1 MTRSRQVNIEFPLD
15 ASRTKSKERDTIAE
29 ADCFANIMRD
39 ENNGATGFRPDALEL
54 VVQEIAGLLIQ
65 RRERLVHQEHV
76 LLGGQSASQRNPLP
90 HSARNRWMEPMRNW
104 KRIQQRR

>member
-54 VVQEIAGLLIQ
+54 GVQEIASLRIQ
-65 RRERLVHQEHV
+65 RREQLLHQEQ
-76 LLGGQSASQRNPLP
+76 LPLGGESTDTASLPSQSAHYRVNG
-90 HSARNRWMEPMRNW
+90 
-104 KRIQQRR
+104 

>member
-54 VVQEIAGLLIQ
+54 VVQEIATLRIQ
-65 RRERLVHQEHV
+65 RRERLVHHDHIKR
-76 LLGGQSASQRNPLP
+76 GGHNDSPRNPLP
-90 HSARNRWMEPMRNW
+90 HSPRYQVNEATP
-104 KRIQQRR
+104 KL